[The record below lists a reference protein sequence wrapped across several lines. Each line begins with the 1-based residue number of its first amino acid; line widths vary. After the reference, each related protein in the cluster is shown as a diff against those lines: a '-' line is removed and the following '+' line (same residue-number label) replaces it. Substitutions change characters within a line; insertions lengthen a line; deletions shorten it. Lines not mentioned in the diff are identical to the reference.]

1 MFSFEFPQD
10 AYLGPFL
17 IVQPKEKH
25 KTQMQTTVNVF
36 EYQACIHFVVCL
48 VFKNILCAIRQSTI
62 QVFVG
67 KTLMVIQF
75 ATILNGI
82 FVVKHMLV
90 TFCVV
95 PLLLCW
101 I

>member
-10 AYLGPFL
+10 AYLRPLL

-25 KTQMQTTVNVF
+25 KTLMHTTVNVL

-62 QVFVG
+62 QVFG
-67 KTLMVIQF
+67 TKTLVGIQLVTNSNINI
-75 ATILNGI
+75 AA
-82 FVVKHMLV
+82 KHMLLITLV
-90 TFCVV
+90 
-95 PLLLCW
+95 L
-101 I
+101 INH